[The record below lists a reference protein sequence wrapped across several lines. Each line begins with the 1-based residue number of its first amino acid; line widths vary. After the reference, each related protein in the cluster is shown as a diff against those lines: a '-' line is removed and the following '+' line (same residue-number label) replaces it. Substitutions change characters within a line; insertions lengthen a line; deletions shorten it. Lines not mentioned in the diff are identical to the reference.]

1 MFDASGIEVVKI
13 VENEDGSALLMLNI
27 SEELKKEF
35 MDNNNLKRWSSKR
48 FESFI
53 VSELESHIE
62 KLKESK
68 DIERIV
74 EDSEFD
80 RGGKFS

>member
-62 KLKESK
+62 KLIESK

-74 EDSEFD
+74 EDSEF
-80 RGGKFS
+80 

>member
-35 MDNNNLKRWSSKR
+35 MDNINLKRWRSKR

-74 EDSEFD
+74 EDSEF
-80 RGGKFS
+80 

>member
-74 EDSEFD
+74 EDSEF
-80 RGGKFS
+80 

>member
-1 MFDASGIEVVKI
+1 MFAASGIEVVKI

-74 EDSEFD
+74 EDSEF
-80 RGGKFS
+80 